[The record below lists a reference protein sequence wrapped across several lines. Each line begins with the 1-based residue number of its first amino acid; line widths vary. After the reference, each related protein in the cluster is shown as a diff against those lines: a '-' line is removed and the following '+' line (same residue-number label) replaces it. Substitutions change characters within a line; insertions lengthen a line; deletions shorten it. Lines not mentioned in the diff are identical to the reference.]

1 VWTNLSKATSMIQNP
16 FLFTNI
22 FYLPKTLKIENP
34 FVKIK
39 NSEYI
44 KNLESPCQNQHVLQ
58 YISF

>member
-1 VWTNLSKATSMIQNP
+1 MIQNP